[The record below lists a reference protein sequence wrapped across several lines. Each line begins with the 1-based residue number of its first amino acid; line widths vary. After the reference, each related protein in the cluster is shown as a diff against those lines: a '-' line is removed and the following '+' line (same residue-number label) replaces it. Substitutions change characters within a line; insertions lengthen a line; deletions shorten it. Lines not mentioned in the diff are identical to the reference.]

1 MGYVKREIKNLIKEA
16 GSKSKARSAAEEW
29 YNNAVRS
36 RSIKEATRV
45 RTRFEPGKIYVF
57 RYNPITENLPWF
69 DQNPVVLAIERVD
82 DNDLGINLNLLPVR
96 VKEQLMDDLYNRMEG
111 QINNASTGNKNNN
124 ATAQNPLRI
133 TYSGMKAYLNRF
145 GCEFAIR
152 QYKPNR
158 KTSQSVVSYQS
169 WPKIALCDFIA
180 LNGATVRGIRLL
192 FSRR

>member
-45 RTRFEPGKIYVF
+45 RARFEPGKIYVF

-124 ATAQNPLRI
+124 ATAQTPLRI